1 MELWKPVPGFEDC
14 YEVSDAG
21 RVRSVRHYVA
31 NRYGER
37 PVEGKILSQQ
47 KCRNGYMIV
56 SMGRKHK
63 HMLVHRL
70 VASAFLPAPDYEGAE
85 VNHKNL
91 IKSDNRV
98 SNLEWVTKHENMQHA
113 HDSGAFDHD
122 HWRKPVRCV
131 EKNLQFS
138 SSYTAAEWVNE
149 TVLQYKGNVAH
160 VATNIRTA
168 VRLKRRAYGFRWV
181 HVEKQP
187 STTIPKGSTPKRV
200 EMGGP
205 SQRG

>member
-1 MELWKPVPGFEDC
+1 MEIWKPVPGFEDR

-37 PVEGKILSQQ
+37 QIEGKLLALQ
-47 KCRNGYMIV
+47 KCRNGYLIV
-56 SMGRKHK
+56 SLGRKHK

-70 VASAFLPAPDYEGAE
+70 VAMAFLPEPDFEDAE

-91 IKSDNRV
+91 IKSDNRA
-98 SNLEWVTKHENMQHA
+98 SNLEWTTKHENMQHA
-113 HDSGAFDHD
+113 HDSGAFDHAL
-122 HWRKPVRCV
+122 WRKPVRCV
-131 EKNLQFS
+131 DSGLCFGS
-138 SSYTAAEWVNE
+138 SFTAAEWVNE
-149 TVLQYKGNVAH
+149 TVLQHTGNVSHIA
-160 VATNIRTA
+160 ANIRSA
-168 VRLKRRAYGFRWV
+168 VRRKRRAYGFRWV

-205 SQRG
+205 S